1 MKNLF
6 TLLTIFYVS
15 FLPNILTAN
24 TISNSLDINALSIDK
39 NISGIIRT
47 VCFDNNTF
55 LLVTN
60 SYGSDIELVNKK
72 NCEDAGVVDYDFIY
86 SRKISP
92 NISGLVRK
100 IDVNGVNLYVYS
112 GKKSAPS
119 ITIVEN

>member
-6 TLLTIFYVS
+6 TFLTIFYVS

-47 VCFDNNTF
+47 ICFDNNTF

-60 SYGSDIELVNKK
+60 SYGSDIELVNKN
-72 NCEDAGVVDYDFIY
+72 NCEDAGVIDYDFIY

-100 IDVNGVNLYVYS
+100 IEVNGVNLYVYS

>member
-6 TLLTIFYVS
+6 TFLTIFYVS

-100 IDVNGVNLYVYS
+100 IEVNGVNLYVYS

>member
-6 TLLTIFYVS
+6 TFLTIFYVS

-72 NCEDAGVVDYDFIY
+72 NCEDAGVIDYDFIY

-100 IDVNGVNLYVYS
+100 IEVNGVNLYVYS

>member
-6 TLLTIFYVS
+6 TFLTIFYVS

-72 NCEDAGVVDYDFIY
+72 NCEEAGVVDYDFIY

-100 IDVNGVNLYVYS
+100 IEVNGVNLYVYS

>member
-6 TLLTIFYVS
+6 TFLTIFYVS

>member
-6 TLLTIFYVS
+6 TFLTIFYVS

-47 VCFDNNTF
+47 ICFDNNTF

>member
-1 MKNLF
+1 MKNFF
-6 TLLTIFYVS
+6 TFLAIFYVS

-24 TISNSLDINALSIDK
+24 TISNSLEINALSIDK
-39 NISGIIRT
+39 NISVIIRT
-47 VCFDNNTF
+47 VCFDNHTF

-60 SYGSDIELVNKK
+60 SYGSDIELVSKK

-86 SRKISP
+86 SRQISS

-100 IDVNGVNLYVYS
+100 IEVNGVNLYVYS

>member
-6 TLLTIFYVS
+6 TFLTIFYVS

-47 VCFDNNTF
+47 ICFDNNTF

-72 NCEDAGVVDYDFIY
+72 NCEDAGVIDYDFIY

-100 IDVNGVNLYVYS
+100 IEVNGVNLYVYS

>member
-6 TLLTIFYVS
+6 TFLIIFYVS

-72 NCEDAGVVDYDFIY
+72 NCEEAGVVDYDFIY

-112 GKKSAPS
+112 GKKIAPS